1 MSNVQ
6 TPENKA
12 LLLVNDFR
20 KAFDEQNNIPI
31 QSVVASDEERA
42 RFAVWRQHLGSVLT
56 WYKQF
61 AKNKD
66 YSSAINAAM
75 ALGKMASVP
84 KPAVVVSEADLLGFD
99 NLCEHM
105 WNELRKTTMRPYEEP
120 AAPVEKEVR
129 RPDCNFG
136 RDSGCFVE

>member
-1 MSNVQ
+1 MPAAQ

-12 LLLVNDFR
+12 QLLANDFR
-20 KAFDEQNNIPI
+20 WAFEEQNSVPI
-31 QSVVASDEERA
+31 HSIVIEHRVK
-42 RFAVWRQHLGSVLT
+42 FAVWRQHLGNVLT
-56 WYKQF
+56 WFKQF

-84 KPAVVVSEADLLGFD
+84 KPEATVPEAQLLAFN

-105 WNELRKTTMRPYEEP
+105 WEELRKTTMRPYEEP
-120 AAPVEKEVR
+120 QVKYATTGHVTVLDQLAE
-129 RPDCNFG
+129 
-136 RDSGCFVE
+136 